1 MLRLQEEEEET
12 MRTVLALV
20 GDDLEVVGGWE
31 LNGDNTLNVMT

>member
-31 LNGDNTLNVMT
+31 LNGDNTLKVMT